1 VDPERDRVIYAPG
14 EGDPLLTTKTQ
25 VAPSRDS
32 VSARATPAI
41 SRPQSSPGEPTRTNT
56 VPTKSQSAEDDSVL
70 SFNFL
75 YYLFEKYKLQ
85 DIVD

>member
-1 VDPERDRVIYAPG
+1 VIYAPG

-25 VAPSRDS
+25 VSQSRDTAS
-32 VSARATPAI
+32 SRTSPAFV
-41 SRPQSSPGEPTRTNT
+41 RPQSAPGETTRSNGSSA
-56 VPTKSQSAEDDSVL
+56 PPKSQSQEDDSVL